1 MELPEREK
9 VRRYDPVT
17 PQQWSQYMDSEGRI
31 QHVDHLKD
39 DIFRGVQLF
48 HKTNFRFNRQYSSN
62 VYF

>member
-39 DIFRGVQLF
+39 DIFRGVQIF
-48 HKTNFRFNRQYSSN
+48 HKTNFSF
-62 VYF
+62 